1 MILSLI
7 VGLGLPLL
15 GTTAGAACVFFMKKQ
30 MNLLLQKAL
39 SGFAAGVM
47 VAASIWSLLIDRT
60 RQPFN
65 AGGGQVH
72 HPTQQTRPNR
82 RRAVGQV
89 GKTYDNDRRYFI

>member
-47 VAASIWSLLIDRT
+47 VAASDLEPAD
-60 RQPFN
+60 P
-65 AGGGQVH
+65 GDG
-72 HPTQQTRPNR
+72 
-82 RRAVGQV
+82 AVGSNGEV
-89 GKTYDNDRRYFI
+89 CISSGNYRFLAGNYIFITDRYSDATFTY

>member
-47 VAASIWSLLIDRT
+47 VAASMEPADPGDGTVGSNGEACISSGNYRFLAGNYIFITDRYSDAT
-60 RQPFN
+60 F
-65 AGGGQVH
+65 
-72 HPTQQTRPNR
+72 
-82 RRAVGQV
+82 
-89 GKTYDNDRRYFI
+89 TY